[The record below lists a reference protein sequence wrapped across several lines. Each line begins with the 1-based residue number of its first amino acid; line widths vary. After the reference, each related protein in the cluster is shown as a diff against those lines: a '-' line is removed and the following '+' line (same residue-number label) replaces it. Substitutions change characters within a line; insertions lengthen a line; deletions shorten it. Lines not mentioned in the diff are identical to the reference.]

1 VVGGGLPLAEAE
13 RERERVSLSLL
24 EKREKVNDSR
34 KVISVRCVVYLWC
47 TGGGE

>member
-24 EKREKVNDSR
+24 EKREKV
-34 KVISVRCVVYLWC
+34 K
-47 TGGGE
+47 